1 MKERKQIR
9 LDEQSQEDARRI
21 AERYNL
27 GSTSAAIRF
36 ALREVARSLEDRVV
50 SVATSVAS
58 APTETPDTSS

>member
-36 ALREVARSLEDRVV
+36 ALREVARQIETNVAPNVANVPKDR
-50 SVATSVAS
+50 T
-58 APTETPDTSS
+58 DGSS